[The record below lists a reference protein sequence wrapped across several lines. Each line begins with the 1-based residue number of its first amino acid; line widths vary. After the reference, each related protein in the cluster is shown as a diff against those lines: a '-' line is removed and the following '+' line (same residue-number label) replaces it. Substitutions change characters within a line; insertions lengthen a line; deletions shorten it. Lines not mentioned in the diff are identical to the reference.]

1 MVLRLLA
8 DIIRF
13 QILRSLQILWITHN
27 NAFTYCKLSTCVK
40 TEMNNE
46 QHSVPECEA
55 KYDKE
60 DMILEQLKIITNV
73 QDTTKRLYSIIE
85 SGIIS
90 RCASQFDGNVE
101 TMRLNNENYAVEKIC
116 IPAGTLKTKD
126 ALISKYENLK
136 SQEFYDSTT
145 SKMQVSAINGSET
158 VSNSKSVAEQKIIK
172 RDEKESDSKL
182 QLWANFPTGASSFQ
196 RQKQAEKNTEVCSEQ
211 QAKSCLSSTI
221 SKEYKNQES
230 QMIAEEQLLEMM
242 EVPSDE
248 QEVNFICEYKDKK
261 SYEEIGT
268 GALKLLFNKR
278 TGTYIIFM
286 SEEKSQKIVLNH
298 GVTSQLN
305 MRPSSLMNNA
315 FMWQCRNTTD

>member
-1 MVLRLLA
+1 
-8 DIIRF
+8 
-13 QILRSLQILWITHN
+13 
-27 NAFTYCKLSTCVK
+27 
-40 TEMNNE
+40 MNNE

-221 SKEYKNQES
+221 SKEYKNQEV
-230 QMIAEEQLLEMM
+230 E
-242 EVPSDE
+242 
-248 QEVNFICEYKDKK
+248 DKK